1 MMYRFYT
8 ALLVVVFTFTT
19 PVFAASSIETSAQ
32 HAILMD
38 ADTGTILFDKASDE
52 RMYPAST
59 TKIMT
64 AYLVFEKLRSGEI
77 TLEQEF
83 ITSQNAWKT
92 EGSRTFLEAN
102 KPVSVSNLIQGMIV
116 QSGNDASVA
125 LAEAIAGSVTSFAD
139 MMTARAQ
146 ELGMKNSF
154 FRNPDGLPDP
164 EHMTTVHDLAI
175 LAQHLIND
183 FPEYY
188 HYFGQR
194 EFEYNKINQHARNP
208 LLRTTAGAD
217 GLKTGYTADAGYTLV
232 GSVKRGDQRL
242 ILVVAGCKSP
252 SEREKE
258 AVKLV
263 EWGFREFRTYKLFKK
278 GQTVADANVWL
289 GTQQH
294 VPLVT
299 DQDIVA
305 TLPVLRRVTDFTAKV
320 TYTGP
325 LHAPV
330 KAGTPVGELTI
341 GHPMLLKP
349 FSVKLK
355 VGEDVEKITL
365 TQQAQKKFRY
375 MFFGDL
381 Y

>member
-1 MMYRFYT
+1 MIKRVASLFLFAMFSAT
-8 ALLVVVFTFTT
+8 AAL
-19 PVFAASSIETSAQ
+19 AATAPLETAAQ

-38 ADTGTILFDKASDE
+38 ADTGTVLFEKAPDE
-52 RMYPAST
+52 QMYPAST

-64 AYLVFEKLRSGEI
+64 AYLVFEKLRSGEL

-92 EGSRTFLEAN
+92 EGSRMFLEAN
-102 KPVSVSNLIQGMIV
+102 KPVSVGNLIQGIIV

-125 LAEAIAGSVTSFAD
+125 MAEAISGSVTTFAD
-139 MMTARAQ
+139 LMTEKAQ
-146 ELGMKNSF
+146 QLGMKNSF

-164 EHMTTVHDLAI
+164 SHVTTVHDLAI

-217 GLKTGYTADAGYTLV
+217 GLKTGYTADAGYNLV

-242 ILVVAGCKSP
+242 ILVISGCTSP

-258 AVKLV
+258 AVKIV

-278 GQTVADANVWL
+278 GQTVADASVWL
-289 GTQQH
+289 GKQQH

-299 DQDIVA
+299 DQDIIA
-305 TLPVLRRVTDFTAKV
+305 TLPVLRRTTDFTAKV

-330 KAGTPVGELTI
+330 KAGTVVGELVI

-355 VGEDVEKITL
+355 VGEDVEKIGFA
-365 TQQAQKKFRY
+365 QQAQKKFRY